1 MAHGSTAMTD
11 TDDCERIPLNCGR
24 HGHENEEYNDTSH
37 NSSTCMK
44 NNIVNQ
50 DEDDGDNDMGCPA
63 NKEFRTG
70 RHIGYCA
77 LGIRSSIYDSWE
89 IDTITAGGDGK
100 YESAN
105 GTDISANSSEDEDE
119 NGEFVSFW
127 GHNLAADGSSS
138 ASHEYR
144 TVDTTNMRHQV
155 PQHSQSIAKWLF
167 HHKNQ
172 AVSDTSHSV
181 SGSFARGKSYHI
193 EENVHDA
200 YLLVASSST
209 DSVHHHASTAHTHS
223 DNKQVHQLETNNG
236 IEHEKIICSKGKLT
250 MGILTLPMI
259 RPLFRGSLKGFIDIR
274 EQNISLDNIDG
285 DLECESDE
293 TDVNNLSL
301 RQDHVAVVQSISQG
315 IIGTTDDTLL
325 SDANY
330 DDNNPIRNDR
340 FLSRFILRFNR
351 SSNRSLISQ
360 LHLLFRK
367 EDWSLA
373 TTLLQSYP
381 ELAQTWHFVERLYD
395 GRYGGTVLPIHAACA
410 LRPPPSFLEM
420 LATLYPKGL
429 SEKDKEFERVPL
441 HVACRGVAESGVI
454 RVLCEMEPLCVG
466 EKDT

>member
-50 DEDDGDNDMGCPA
+50 DEDYGDNDMGCPA
-63 NKEFRTG
+63 SKEFRTG

-144 TVDTTNMRHQV
+144 TVNTTNMRHPV

-167 HHKNQ
+167 HHKYQ
-172 AVSDTSHSV
+172 AASDTTHSV
-181 SGSFARGKSYHI
+181 SGSFVRGESDHV
-193 EENVHDA
+193 EENGYDA
-200 YLLVASSST
+200 YSLVASSST
-209 DSVHHHASTAHTHS
+209 DCILHLASTAHTHC
-223 DNKQVHQLETNNG
+223 DNKQVHQLETNG
-236 IEHEKIICSKGKLT
+236 IEHEKICSKGKRT
-250 MGILTLPMI
+250 VDILTLPMI
-259 RPLFRGSLKGFIDIR
+259 RPLFRGSLSGFTDIR
-274 EQNISLDNIDG
+274 DQNKSSDNLDDF
-285 DLECESDE
+285 ECHSDE
-293 TDVNNLSL
+293 TDVNDLPL
-301 RQDHVAVVQSISQG
+301 RQDHAKVIQSISQG
-315 IIGTTDDTLL
+315 IVGTTDDTLL
-325 SDANY
+325 SDANG
-330 DDNNPIRNDR
+330 DGNNPIRNER

-351 SSNRSLISQ
+351 SSNRSLITQ
-360 LHLLFRK
+360 LHLLLQR

-373 TTLLQSYP
+373 TILLQSNP
-381 ELAQTWHFVERLYD
+381 ELAQTWHFVDRLYD
-395 GRYGGTVLPIHAACA
+395 GRYGSAVLPIHAACA
-410 LRPPPSFLEM
+410 LRPPPSFLET
-420 LATLYPKGL
+420 LAILYPKGVM
-429 SEKDKEFERVPL
+429 EKDKAFERVPL

-454 RVLCEMEPLCVG
+454 RVLCEMEPMCVG